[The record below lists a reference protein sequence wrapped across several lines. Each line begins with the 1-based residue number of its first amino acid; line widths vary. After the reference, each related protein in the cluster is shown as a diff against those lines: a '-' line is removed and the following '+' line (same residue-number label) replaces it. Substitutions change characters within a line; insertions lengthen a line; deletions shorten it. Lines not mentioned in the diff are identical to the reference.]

1 MTTEIQDHS
10 RPNSSQPDVGGA
22 EIIPFRRPGAPGSA
36 PDSAPPP
43 ASEPDDHHPDDD
55 GPSAA

>member
-10 RPNSSQPDVGGA
+10 LPDSSQPDAGGA
-22 EIIPFRRPGAPGSA
+22 EIIPFRRPSA

-43 ASEPDDHHPDDD
+43 ASEPEDHHPDDD